1 MRFSERYGYKPIRD
15 ALQLESIDSELRT
28 ALWNV
33 LLVHF
38 WEPVEDVTQ
47 EVQYHQA
54 MKTFLELCYSEL
66 FNWPL
71 TAIPRYV
78 SDARET
84 IDKALQRKE
93 WYWTYDFIEFCIRVY
108 EPLFRNSPEDFT
120 AHLNR
125 ILEREGSGY
134 RVVGGRIAAITDP
147 SEIAA
152 VESAMG
158 AEDSALA
165 PVRAHLR
172 TALAMLS
179 DRTEPNYRNSVKESI
194 SAVEALVNLLLGGE
208 RATLGAALKRVD
220 PAGGIHP
227 ALIEA
232 FGKIYG
238 YTSDAGGIRHAMLE
252 EDSVEHE
259 DALYMLVS
267 CSAFVNYVVAKAAKA
282 GVLIDDVD

>member
-1 MRFSERYGYKPIRD
+1 MRFSERHGFRPVRD
-15 ALQLESIDSELRT
+15 ALQLEGIDSELRT

-33 LLVHF
+33 LLAHF
-38 WEPVEDVTQ
+38 WEPAEDVTQ
-47 EVQYHQA
+47 DVQYHHA
-54 MKTFLELCYSEL
+54 MKPFLELCYSEL

-84 IDKALQRKE
+84 IDKALQRQE

-108 EPLFRNSPEDFT
+108 EPLFRTSPNDFT

-125 ILEREGSGY
+125 VLEREGSGY
-134 RVVGGRIAAITDP
+134 RVVDGRIAAITDP
-147 SEIAA
+147 SEVAA
-152 VESAMG
+152 VEEAMG
-158 AEDSALA
+158 SEVSVLA

-194 SAVEALVNLLLGGE
+194 SAVEALVNLLVGE
-208 RATLGAALKRVD
+208 KRTTLGAALKRVD
-220 PAGGIHP
+220 PDGGIHP

-252 EDSVEHE
+252 EDSVGHE

-282 GVLIDDVD
+282 GASLADVG